1 MLIFALAIRGLKDAK
16 ISGELCTMRS
26 HLTNR
31 RKSRLLNNIHLQLLR
46 DSNTSSS
53 RSSPCSATKRDLWLP
68 GTLPSR
74 ELSKVSLPCWF
85 PAHHHM
91 GEHAHTS
98 MRKGG
103 CWGCNWTQRLAHPSP
118 ATPSCRTGR
127 KERERDPK
135 DEREEEE

>member
-1 MLIFALAIRGLKDAK
+1 MLIFALAIRGLNDAK

-26 HLTNR
+26 RLTNR

-46 DSNTSSS
+46 DSNASSS
-53 RSSPCSATKRDLWLP
+53 CSSPCSATKRDLWLP

-74 ELSKVSLPCWF
+74 EPSKVSLPRF
-85 PAHHHM
+85 PAHHDT

-103 CWGCNWTQRLAHPSP
+103 CWGCNGTRRLAHPSP
-118 ATPSCRTGR
+118 ATPSHRTGR
-127 KERERDPK
+127 KEREREQR
-135 DEREEEE
+135 DEREEGE